1 MAGFRRLSRT
11 LLVSGLL
18 AASALGGCSLAPAY
32 APPTVATP
40 AAFKEQG
47 PWTAAA
53 PQDAAPRD
61 AWWTAYGDAQLDQL
75 ETRLQSANP
84 TLAEA
89 LARYDG
95 ARALAREAEALGA
108 PSFGAG
114 AQVSRNRQSD
124 NRPLR
129 GANQPDLYSADT
141 LGGSIG
147 YELDLWGRLRNLAA
161 SGRAE
166 AQASAADLESAKL
179 SLEAQLADNYVRMR
193 ALDSETALTRNAI
206 NAYSR
211 GLDLTRARYEDGI
224 VSSLD
229 VGRAETLLQSTRAES
244 ADIAAQRAIYEHAI
258 AALVGEPASSFAIAP
273 ADLDLK
279 LPQVNASVP
288 STLLERRPDV
298 AAAERRAFAANARI
312 GVARAAFYPQIDLA
326 AAGGW
331 QNTALANWLTPGNTY
346 WMLGPQLALSLFDG
360 GLRHARVQKAQA
372 DLRVANAVY
381 EATVLHAFQ
390 EVEDQL
396 ATLNHLG
403 EEARAEDAA
412 IQAAART
419 QAVAQT
425 RYEEGAVNYLEVVTA
440 QTAALDAQRRGVEV
454 RSRRLQAAVNLVRSL
469 GGGWTAAE
477 SSTRLATAR

>member
-1 MAGFRRLSRT
+1 
-11 LLVSGLL
+11 
-18 AASALGGCSLAPAY
+18 
-32 APPTVATP
+32 
-40 AAFKEQG
+40 
-47 PWTAAA
+47 
-53 PQDAAPRD
+53 
-61 AWWTAYGDAQLDQL
+61 
-75 ETRLQSANP
+75 
-84 TLAEA
+84 
-89 LARYDG
+89 
-95 ARALAREAEALGA
+95 
-108 PSFGAG
+108 
-114 AQVSRNRQSD
+114 
-124 NRPLR
+124 
-129 GANQPDLYSADT
+129 
-141 LGGSIG
+141 
-147 YELDLWGRLRNLAA
+147 
-161 SGRAE
+161 
-166 AQASAADLESAKL
+166 
-179 SLEAQLADNYVRMR
+179 
-193 ALDSETALTRNAI
+193 
-206 NAYSR
+206 
-211 GLDLTRARYEDGI
+211 GI

-229 VGRAETLLQSTRAES
+229 VGRAETLLQSTRAEA

-258 AALVGEPASSFAIAP
+258 AALVGESASSFAIAP

-360 GLRHARVQKAQA
+360 GLRRARVQKAQA
-372 DLRVANAVY
+372 DLRGANAVY
-381 EATVLHAFQ
+381 EAAVLHAFQ

-403 EEARAEDAA
+403 EEAQAEDAA

-454 RSRRLQAAVNLVRSL
+454 RSRRLQATVNLVRAL
-469 GGGWTAAE
+469 GGGWTGAAA
-477 SSTRLATAR
+477 SGRLVAAR